1 VPDELRAGDDRG
13 GRARGGL
20 IDVATHD
27 VDLAAREALGDLAAE
42 SAAGSGDD
50 GDLHAAGLPRQRTNR

>member
-1 VPDELRAGDDRG
+1 VPSTIAAVVRAAPSSIVG
-13 GRARGGL
+13 
-20 IDVATHD
+20 THD

-50 GDLHAAGLPRQRTNR
+50 GDLHAAVRPRQRTNR